1 MAIIPLVNR
10 RLRRGKPSHPH
21 FRKPSARHRVEGMP
35 VTGLV
40 QVLPAFRKPTARMSL
55 PAARAEALILGI
67 SPSEKT
73 IKVKATDFR
82 KRRLGYAPIDKN

>member
-1 MAIIPLVNR
+1 
-10 RLRRGKPSHPH
+10 
-21 FRKPSARHRVEGMP
+21 
-35 VTGLV
+35 
-40 QVLPAFRKPTARMSL
+40 MSL

>member
-10 RLRRGKPSHPH
+10 RLRRGKPLRPP
-21 FRKPSARHRVEGMP
+21 FRKPSARHRVADMP
-35 VTGLV
+35 ATGPV
-40 QVLPAFRKPTARMSL
+40 QALPHSHMPTVRMSL
-55 PAARAEALILGI
+55 SAARAEALILGI